1 MEKLLLRE
9 SRESGVVVLAVSGE
23 LDVLT
28 GPQLD
33 GRLAA
38 LSSGGL
44 CRVVLDAAE
53 LTFCDASGITVLIRA
68 RNRVVEEQGWIRL
81 VRVRSPL
88 RRVLAIVGLTGV
100 LPVFDT
106 VTDAIDWAR
115 PGFDLRARAVATSQ

>member
-106 VTDAIDWAR
+106 VTDAIVVASAAR
-115 PGFDLRARAVATSQ
+115 